1 MAGRSEQVAQSSTS
15 PEAVAQQVRYTGDLA
30 ETSLPEMLFKVYR
43 FRVPGVL
50 TANSDGVVHRVFIRA
65 GEIVHARSSDLEAS
79 LGAHLRREGLLAGE
93 AYEAVMRE
101 RETSTRRLGVLVV
114 ERGLLAPSQVHDAIR
129 GQTEAI
135 VWSLFGWEKGTAEF
149 TIGEWQDDDAI
160 QIQLPIRRV
169 IVRGIRK
176 ALAPAPLMARLGG
189 RTTVLD
195 PCYRLEDVV
204 EIGLEEA
211 EFRLLTMI
219 DGTRTLYDLCT
230 EGPCGPHDNARLLWA
245 YRVLELVRPAP

>member
-1 MAGRSEQVAQSSTS
+1 MARSSTS
-15 PEAVAQQVRYTGDLA
+15 PEAVGQQARYTGNLA

-50 TANSDGVVHRVFIRA
+50 TANSGGVVHRVFVRA
-65 GEIVHARSSDLEAS
+65 GEIVHARSTDLEAS
-79 LGAHLRREGLLAGE
+79 LGAYLRREGLLTPE
-93 AYEAVMRE
+93 AYEEVMRD

-114 ERGLLAPSQVHDAIR
+114 ERGLLAPDRVRDAIQ
-129 GQTEAI
+129 GQIEAI
-135 VWSLFGWEKGTAEF
+135 VWSLFGWEKGSVEF
-149 TIGEWQDDDAI
+149 TIGEWQDDDVI

-169 IVRGIRK
+169 IVGGIRK
-176 ALAPAPLMARLGG
+176 ALAPAPLLARLGG
-189 RTTVLD
+189 RYTVLE

-204 EIGLEEA
+204 EVGLA
-211 EFRLLTMI
+211 ADEFRLLTMV

-245 YRVLELVRPAP
+245 FRVLELVRLAP